1 MKNNY
6 TINKDNG
13 QVRDLANIH
22 RWIDAKINLARNG
35 EYVLKFAKQSKPRTI
50 SQNRLMWMWF
60 TCISQETGTPEQDIH
75 DYYCSLY
82 LRKRVDYKG
91 HSQEVVIGTSGLTTA
106 QFSEFMDRIKAD
118 AASEL
123 GIVLPLPSDLAY
135 AEFETIYGGR

>member
-1 MKNNY
+1 MKSIY

-13 QVRDLANIH
+13 AVKDLENLH

-35 EYVLKFAKQSKPRTI
+35 EYVLKFARQTKPRTI

-60 TCISQETGTPEQDIH
+60 NCIYQETGTPQQDIH

-82 LRKRVDYKG
+82 LRKRVEYKG
-91 HSQEVVIGTSGLTTA
+91 NLQEVVIGTSGLTTA
-106 QFSEFMDRIKAD
+106 QFSEFMDKIKVD

-123 GIVLPLPSDLAY
+123 GIALPLPSDLAF
-135 AEFETIYGGR
+135 ADFEKIYGV